1 MSYKPK
7 ASQCLSVM
15 LLLKYATGR
24 TTFTQVDQL
33 KARNCQLEKYK
44 FFTKYS
50 EIPPLETSGFASQEI
65 RQIKLFSK
73 LRCISISTRRVRWPI
88 LGQRPIQRTTT
99 VHP

>member
-33 KARNCQLEKYK
+33 KARNYVNWKNTDSLQN
-44 FFTKYS
+44 T
-50 EIPPLETSGFASQEI
+50 
-65 RQIKLFSK
+65 
-73 LRCISISTRRVRWPI
+73 VRY
-88 LGQRPIQRTTT
+88 L
-99 VHP
+99 H